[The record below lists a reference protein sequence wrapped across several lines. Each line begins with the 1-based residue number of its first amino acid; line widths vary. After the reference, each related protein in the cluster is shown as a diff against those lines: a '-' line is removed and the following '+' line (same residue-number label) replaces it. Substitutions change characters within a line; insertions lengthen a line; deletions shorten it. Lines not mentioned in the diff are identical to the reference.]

1 MNIKDKQFE
10 AFLDNLPN
18 SLQDSIEGAIDFL
31 KPNIDVIDED
41 FLKMLNETNPEF
53 YETMKKGMLELE
65 KQPKQDIKIKFI
77 NREFKDFEFLNT
89 QEADIMV
96 WEGNYITDTDILI
109 NTSKIVIV
117 DGNLTCNNLIVN
129 DAYLFVNGNVNCTVL
144 FGASGNDKMT
154 QITQDINAKSIVENG
169 HYTFVDGGI
178 YAEEIIMI
186 HNEIKSNKE
195 VKANQIFE
203 SNVES
208 KNKLTIEIVDNNGF
222 FDEGKFISLITSNQ
236 DYKLLK

>member
-1 MNIKDKQFE
+1 
-10 AFLDNLPN
+10 
-18 SLQDSIEGAIDFL
+18 
-31 KPNIDVIDED
+31 
-41 FLKMLNETNPEF
+41 
-53 YETMKKGMLELE
+53 
-65 KQPKQDIKIKFI
+65 
-77 NREFKDFEFLNT
+77 
-89 QEADIMV
+89 
-96 WEGNYITDTDILI
+96 
-109 NTSKIVIV
+109 
-117 DGNLTCNNLIVN
+117 
-129 DAYLFVNGNVNCTVL
+129 
-144 FGASGNDKMT
+144 MT